1 MADNRVLRLFFALW
15 PDDDL
20 RRALH
25 REGAR
30 LHAAWG
36 GRRMH
41 AGNLHMTLAFL
52 GNVPE
57 ARLDAVC
64 EAAST
69 VGGEGFEL
77 GLDLAR
83 CWRHNLVGHLAASA
97 SPPALLA
104 LAKSLE
110 EALRVRGFELER
122 RPFAAHVTLLR
133 DARCA
138 EGAPDG
144 AAMNP
149 AVPLRWRARD
159 FVLVES
165 VRGEGYRVMRRWRLR
180 ETGSQASGAAA

>member
-1 MADNRVLRLFFALW
+1 MADKRTRRLFFALW

-20 RRALH
+20 RGALD

-41 AGNLHMTLAFL
+41 AGNLHLTLVFL

-57 ARLDAVC
+57 AMLDSAC
-64 EAAST
+64 EAASR
-69 VGGEGFEL
+69 VCGQAFDL
-77 GLDLAR
+77 ALDLAR
-83 CWRHNLVGHLAASA
+83 CWRHNRVGHLAASA
-97 SPPALLA
+97 APPALLD

-110 EALRVRGFELER
+110 DALRARGFELER

-133 DARCA
+133 DAQCA
-138 EGAPDG
+138 ECVLNDADL
-144 AAMNP
+144 NP
-149 AVPLRWRARD
+149 GVPLLWRARD

-165 VRGEGYRVMRRWRLR
+165 VRGAGYRVMNRWRLR
-180 ETGSQASGAAA
+180 EAPSTLEWEEH